1 VSGDR
6 WASLRFEIEHGAG
19 QGVAD
24 DVTALLAERDQ
35 LAGAWM
41 WVASNIGVGEC
52 LDRWGELPWQVLDA
66 LESDWG
72 TPIAGD
78 SGDK

>member
-1 VSGDR
+1 MSGDR
-6 WASLRFEIEHGAG
+6 WADLRWAVEHNRPLT
-19 QGVAD
+19 GVEVD
-24 DVTALLAERDQ
+24 DLLAERDQ
-35 LAGAWM
+35 LAGAWT

-52 LDRWGELPWQVLDA
+52 LDRWGPVPWQVLDA

-72 TPIAGD
+72 TVIAGD